1 MLRLPNERIL
11 RLVPLDAFL
20 GAGLQVV
27 RDESAQLVLQKVGIP
42 ALGISDARIKGCLLY
57 TSPSPRDA

>member
-42 ALGISDARIKGCLLY
+42 ALGISDARIKGILMF
-57 TSPSPRDA
+57 